1 MLKRSARQE
10 VAMRRLRAATVL
22 LSLGLLLLPARGSAQ
37 PEPAEPEPGEPE
49 PAGRTFE
56 EIQPQLQAADADL
69 RAQAAYELGQ
79 IGDTRAIEPLIQALQ
94 NDAAGSV
101 RAAAAT
107 ALGQLQA
114 GSAAG
119 FLQRAAQADP
129 DPAVRSAANAALAQV
144 GGPPP
149 PQPGYTPPPRDRRAH
164 KKAVERYLMENDPE
178 YRSARGQ
185 RTAGI
190 VVASVVGAGG
200 LLVGMVAGLGY
211 AICDGLEGDCRDWRN
226 WTIGGFV
233 TMAVGLGVGLP
244 LALIGHG
251 KVKEIRARATTGYLP
266 ELNVSLTAQGGG
278 LGATWRF

>member
-1 MLKRSARQE
+1 
-10 VAMRRLRAATVL
+10 MRRLRAATIL
-22 LSLGLLLLPARGSAQ
+22 LTLGLVLLPARGLAQ

-56 EIQPQLQAADADL
+56 EVLGQLQAADADV
-69 RAQAAYELGQ
+69 RAQAAYELGRL
-79 IGDTRAIEPLIQALQ
+79 GDTRAIEPLIQALQ
-94 NDAAGSV
+94 NDPAGSV

-107 ALGQLQA
+107 SLGQLQA

-129 DPAVRSAANAALAQV
+129 DPAVRTAANAALAQV

-149 PQPGYTPPPRDRRAH
+149 PPPGYPPPTQDRRAH
-164 KKAVERYLMENDPE
+164 KKAVERYLIENDPD

-190 VVASVVGAGG
+190 IVASVVGAGG
-200 LLVGMVAGLGY
+200 LLIGMVAGLGY
-211 AICDGLEGDCRDWRN
+211 AICDGLEGDCREWRN

-251 KVKEIRARATTGYLP
+251 KVKEIRARATMGYVP
-266 ELNVSLTAQGGG
+266 ELNVSFSTEGGR